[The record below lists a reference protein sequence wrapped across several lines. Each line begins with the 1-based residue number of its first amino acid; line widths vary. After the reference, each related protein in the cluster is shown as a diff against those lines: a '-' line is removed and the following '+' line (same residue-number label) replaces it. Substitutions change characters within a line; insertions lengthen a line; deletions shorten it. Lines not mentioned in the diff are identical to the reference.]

1 MTTMT
6 ATTIADFPA
15 YRIYKAY
22 DGRKFKHGD
31 KIAIP
36 FETRHH
42 GVLYSFFTLGTV
54 EGYAIQNGECPHAAL
69 ARHEKFAAELR
80 DGRKRYWANADSVCL
95 HNGPVTKIE
104 VPGFNF
110 GDVIIL
116 QGHSFTLTKAPNN
129 NVSLVPVA

>member
-1 MTTMT
+1 MI
-6 ATTIADFPA
+6 TIADFPA
-15 YRIYKAY
+15 YRIYKSY
-22 DGRKFKHGD
+22 EGRKFKHGD

-36 FETRHH
+36 FETRSH
-42 GVLYSFFTLGTV
+42 GTLYHFFTLGTV
-54 EGYAIQNGECPHAAL
+54 AGYAIYNGECPIKRVAEVE
-69 ARHEKFAAELR
+69 ARNADAPAYDQHKL
-80 DGRKRYWANADSVCL
+80 YWANADSVCL